1 VNETAR
7 PASGAPLSH
16 RGVGLGA
23 GVGRVV
29 RAIVAGLRH
38 VRALGGVALWI
49 LAGFIA
55 LSGGAILLLAAIV
68 VPCAAV
74 VVALYGLADLFM
86 YVFGVSFRWGLVT
99 ACGLL
104 FVVCAVGGLIHDFRL
119 EVTPPEPAERQT
131 VEGPAS

>member
-1 VNETAR
+1 
-7 PASGAPLSH
+7 
-16 RGVGLGA
+16 
-23 GVGRVV
+23 V
-29 RAIVAGLRH
+29 RAIVAGLRQ

-55 LSGGAILLLAAIV
+55 LSGGVILLLAAIV

-131 VEGPAS
+131 AEGPAS